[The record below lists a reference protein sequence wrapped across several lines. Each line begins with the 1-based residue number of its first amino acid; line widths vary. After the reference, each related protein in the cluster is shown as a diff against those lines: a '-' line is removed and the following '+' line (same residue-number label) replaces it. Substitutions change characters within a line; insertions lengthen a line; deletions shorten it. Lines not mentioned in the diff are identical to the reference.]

1 MVADLC
7 HAVRRQHR
15 QEKPMTANFPRFGI
29 WALVSGATG
38 SLFHPDEAPDATWER
53 NKRLVLEAEALGYDS
68 TLVAQHLF
76 HVRDETLD
84 QLETWTAC
92 AALAALTDRIEI
104 IAAIKPRLFH
114 PAVLA
119 KMATQIEEISHGRF
133 AINLVNAW
141 YKPEF
146 ERAGIPF
153 SEHDARYDYGREWIT
168 IVRDLMAGER
178 VDFHGEHFAI
188 DGYQLRPTG
197 RYRPRPVIYAGGE
210 SAPARD
216 LAADTA
222 DIWFINGQPP
232 ENVRALI
239 ADTAAKPR
247 RGPKLRYGLSAF
259 VVARQ
264 TDAQAQ
270 DEHARL
276 LDIARQDAPLRERQM
291 ANTDSKAVMFH
302 TFAQLPKHVGSNG
315 GTAAGLVGS
324 YDTVA
329 ARIQQFH
336 RLGIETFMLQF
347 QPFEAE
353 MRRFANEVRP
363 RVQRLFAAVA

>member
-1 MVADLC
+1 M
-7 HAVRRQHR
+7 
-15 QEKPMTANFPRFGI
+15 
-29 WALVSGATG
+29 
-38 SLFHPDEAPDATWER
+38 
-53 NKRLVLEAEALGYDS
+53 LEAEALGYDT

-84 QLETWTAC
+84 QLETWTSC

-153 SEHDARYDYGREWIT
+153 GEHDARYDYGREWIT
-168 IVRDLMAGER
+168 IVRALIAGER
-178 VDFHGEHFAI
+178 VEFKGAHFTI
-188 DGYQLRPTG
+188 DGYQLHPTG
-197 RYRPRPVIYAGGE
+197 RYRPRPIIYAGGE
-210 SAPARD
+210 SRQARD

-222 DIWFINGQPP
+222 DVWFINGQPP

-239 ADTAAKPR
+239 ADAAARPR
-247 RGPKLRYGLSAF
+247 RGPQLRYGLSAF
-259 VVARQ
+259 VIARP
-264 TDAQAQ
+264 TDVQAQ
-270 DEHARL
+270 EEHAHI

-291 ANTDSKAVMFH
+291 ANTDPKAVMFH

-329 ARIQQFH
+329 ARIRQFQE
-336 RLGIETFMLQF
+336 LGIETFMLQF

-353 MRRFANEVRP
+353 MRRFAQEVRP
-363 RVQRLFAAVA
+363 RVSRLATAAA

>member
-1 MVADLC
+1 MPIA
-7 HAVRRQHR
+7 
-15 QEKPMTANFPRFGI
+15 TPRFGI

-53 NKRLVLEAEALGYDS
+53 NKRLVLEAEKLGYDA

-76 HVRDETLD
+76 HTRDETLD

-92 AALAALTDRIEI
+92 AALAGLTDRIEI

-153 SEHDARYDYGREWIT
+153 AEHDSRYEYGREWIT
-168 IVRDLMAGER
+168 IVRALTAGER
-178 VDFHGEHFAI
+178 VDFAGRHFMI
-188 DGYQLRPTG
+188 DGYQLHPTG

-210 SAPARD
+210 SEQARD
-216 LAADTA
+216 LAADFA

-232 ENVRALI
+232 ADVHRLI
-239 ADTAAKPR
+239 QDTAARPR
-247 RGPKLRYGLSAF
+247 QGPNLGFGLSAF
-259 VVARQ
+259 VIARP
-264 TDAQAQ
+264 TDTEAQAELARAFEIQQQ
-270 DEHARL
+270 D
-276 LDIARQDAPLRERQM
+276 IPLRERQLG
-291 ANTDSKAVMFH
+291 NTDPKAVMFQ
-302 TFAQLPKHVGSNG
+302 TFARYPHIGSNG

-329 ARIQQFH
+329 ARIREFH
-336 RLGIETFMLQF
+336 TLGIDTFMLQF

-353 MRRFANEVRP
+353 MRRFAEEVRP
-363 RVQRLFAAVA
+363 RVQRLYAAAA